1 MIVFLLASCI
11 EETEYVEKPKE
22 PELTEAQKDSIL
34 EAEQIA
40 KHDIFPL
47 INYRL
52 IKIEDYKKLLEI
64 KKQFPHRSGEISPRK
79 ILLTL
84 NRKEFRYF
92 RIGEHIIIPD
102 TIIPDQRAYSVF
114 PQYYHGARDVPKIIM
129 VSNKYQCYACYEYGS
144 LVKFAAANTGKERTP
159 TFPGRYALVWKEKDR
174 RSSLDSNWHMPYTWN
189 FHALAGNAFHKF
201 AMPGRPVS
209 HSCIRQFMDDAKWLF
224 YWGDGAKKDGQG
236 GLKHL
241 SGTPV
246 IIIDIFDFSR
256 KKGGPWLELKNNK
269 DVILDL
275 PENPMEV
282 EEALIPW
289 CQIPLMSRNA
299 DARKKF
305 LYAEDTLRARGIIRP
320 DVRLIETQ
328 NFNKLRREKEA
339 LEAKKKE
346 EEEKKRKEM
355 IEKMKILK
363 QTYVDPP
370 EIKLN
375 EDDDFPEIVPRQ
387 KPEPLEKEN
396 ENKPPNTF

>member
-1 MIVFLLASCI
+1 M
-11 EETEYVEKPKE
+11 
-22 PELTEAQKDSIL
+22 
-34 EAEQIA
+34 
-40 KHDIFPL
+40 
-47 INYRL
+47 
-52 IKIEDYKKLLEI
+52 
-64 KKQFPHRSGEISPRK
+64 
-79 ILLTL
+79 
-84 NRKEFRYF
+84 
-92 RIGEHIIIPD
+92 
-102 TIIPDQRAYSVF
+102 
-114 PQYYHGARDVPKIIM
+114 
-129 VSNKYQCYACYEYGS
+129 
-144 LVKFAAANTGKERTP
+144 
-159 TFPGRYALVWKEKDR
+159 
-174 RSSLDSNWHMPYTWN
+174 
-189 FHALAGNAFHKF
+189 
-201 AMPGRPVS
+201 
-209 HSCIRQFMDDAKWLF
+209 
-224 YWGDGAKKDGQG
+224 
-236 GLKHL
+236 
-241 SGTPV
+241 
-246 IIIDIFDFSR
+246 
-256 KKGGPWLELKNNK
+256 
-269 DVILDL
+269 ILDL